1 MATPADADII
11 LKLYDLRREEVMRRA
26 RNYVSWEFWPAT
38 VDEFKEIHKP
48 TNPNNVY
55 WRQVISFWE
64 MVVNLPLQGA
74 VDVDLYLATQG
85 EGIGT
90 RAKFAELSEA
100 ATGNPFMPNTLKL
113 IESNAKAKEMFEG
126 HKRNVA
132 ARREM
137 FAAAARERAEAAK

>member
-26 RNYVSWEFWPAT
+26 RNYVSWEFWPAS
-38 VDEFKEIHKP
+38 VEEFKEIHKP
-48 TNPNNVY
+48 TNPNNAF

-74 VDVDLYLATQG
+74 VDVDLYLATQS

-90 RAKFAELSEA
+90 RAKFADLSEA

-113 IESNAKAKEMFEG
+113 IESNEKARAQFEG
-126 HKRNVA
+126 AKKNVT
-132 ARREM
+132 ARREL
-137 FAAAARERAEAAK
+137 FAAAARQRAEAAK

>member
-11 LKLYDLRREEVMRRA
+11 LKLYDLRREEVMRKA
-26 RNYVSWEFWPAT
+26 RNYVGMEFWPQT

-64 MVVNLPLQGA
+64 GMAQLPLHGA
-74 VDVDLYLATQG
+74 VDADLYLATQG
-85 EGIGT
+85 EAMFI
-90 RAKFAELSEA
+90 RAKFAEVSEQ

-113 IESNAKAKEMFEG
+113 IETSEKAKAQFEG
-126 HKRNVA
+126 MQKGLA
-132 ARREM
+132 ARRAQM
-137 FAAAARERAEAAK
+137 GAAAKA

>member
-11 LKLYDLRREEVMRRA
+11 LKLYDLRREEVMRKA
-26 RNYVSWEFWPAT
+26 RNYVSWEFWPT
-38 VDEFKEIHKP
+38 SVEEFKQIHKP

-85 EGIGT
+85 EGIAT
-90 RAKFAELSEA
+90 RAKFVELSEA

-113 IESNAKAKEMFEG
+113 INSNEKAKTQFEG
-126 HKRNVA
+126 MQKGMT
-132 ARREM
+132 ARWAQM
-137 FAAAARERAEAAK
+137 TAAAAEAKASS